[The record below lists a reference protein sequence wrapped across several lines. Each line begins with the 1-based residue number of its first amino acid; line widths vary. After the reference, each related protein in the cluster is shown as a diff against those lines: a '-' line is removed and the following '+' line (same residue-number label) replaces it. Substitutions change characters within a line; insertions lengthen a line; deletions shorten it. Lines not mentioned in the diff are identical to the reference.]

1 MKSSFSIF
9 ELILSLIVS
18 SVVIIYSTLFLKELF
33 LENKTTQA
41 LEIDKINILA
51 TKVFIEKNI
60 KDIDSIN
67 YKDESL
73 FFENALLLNNVKEFT
88 LNKNAF
94 KITIFINLKD
104 TITQTWEFSQ

>member
-1 MKSSFSIF
+1 MKSSFSMF

-18 SVVIIYSTLFLKELF
+18 SVVVIYSTLFLKELF

-60 KDIDSIN
+60 KNIDSISYQN
-67 YKDESL
+67 ESL
-73 FFENALLLNNVKEFT
+73 FFENELLIKGVKEFT
-88 LNKNAF
+88 LTKSAL

-104 TITQTWEFSQ
+104 TIIQTWEFAI

>member
-41 LEIDKINILA
+41 LEIDKINI
-51 TKVFIEKNI
+51 KP
-60 KDIDSIN
+60 
-67 YKDESL
+67 YL
-73 FFENALLLNNVKEFT
+73 FN
-88 LNKNAF
+88 
-94 KITIFINLKD
+94 
-104 TITQTWEFSQ
+104 